1 MTTVSEIFDTDG
13 AATYMGLAK
22 NTLEKMRTFG
32 TGPRYAKLG
41 RAVRYRRSDLEAYV
55 SERLVCSTSE
65 EA

>member
-41 RAVRYRRSDLEAYV
+41 RAVR
-55 SERLVCSTSE
+55 
-65 EA
+65 